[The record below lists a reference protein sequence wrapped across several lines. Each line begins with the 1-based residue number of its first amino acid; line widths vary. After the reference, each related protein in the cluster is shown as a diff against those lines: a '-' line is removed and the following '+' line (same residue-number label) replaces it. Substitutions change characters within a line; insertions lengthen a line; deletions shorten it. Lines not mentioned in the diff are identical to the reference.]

1 MFRNFLFTCVFFS
14 CCSIAV
20 ADQSKS
26 RGVFIGGGLGI
37 STFDDGGAFAGFSF
51 DDEDSS
57 FQIQGGYKFLP
68 YFALEGRYVDLGTFT
83 VDTLNIDLTAASI
96 HAVGIVPFGE
106 SGWELFGQL
115 GLGVVN
121 FDLTGL
127 GDEDEEVFAGGIGVR
142 FSPTSNF
149 SLAIQ
154 TDVYVWEDNSLGPVY
169 DLAVGGT
176 QLTIQYIF

>member
-1 MFRNFLFTCVFFS
+1 MN
-14 CCSIAV
+14 
-20 ADQSKS
+20 
-26 RGVFIGGGLGI
+26 
-37 STFDDGGAFAGFSF
+37 
-51 DDEDSS
+51 
-57 FQIQGGYKFLP
+57 
-68 YFALEGRYVDLGTFT
+68 
-83 VDTLNIDLTAASI
+83 TLDIDVTATSI

-127 GDEDEEVFAGGIGVR
+127 SDEDEEVFAGGIGVR

-176 QLTIQYIF
+176 QSTIQYIF